1 VSTGIGVVA
10 KPGLEKIKAF
20 SAANPETLNQA
31 NFVAGKP
38 LPGSFAGTTHWGLVH
53 WENDMPGGWIA
64 IIVLC
69 LLLAAA
75 LFGAYQ
81 GWTAHSGGIDL
92 PDWGYALL
100 GVGIVFGLVVGCGL
114 MALAFYS
121 SRSGYDEP
129 PVVQQKDEH
138 DVDDHH

>member
-1 VSTGIGVVA
+1 MLQLCGSAVTSDA
-10 KPGLEKIKAF
+10 GL
-20 SAANPETLNQA
+20 L
-31 NFVAGKP
+31 
-38 LPGSFAGTTHWGLVH
+38 
-53 WENDMPGGWIA
+53 
-64 IIVLC
+64 
-69 LLLAAA
+69 

-81 GWTAHSGGIDL
+81 GWTAHWGGIDL
-92 PDWGYALL
+92 PDRGYALL

-129 PVVQQKDEH
+129 PVVQQKDER

>member
-1 VSTGIGVVA
+1 
-10 KPGLEKIKAF
+10 
-20 SAANPETLNQA
+20 
-31 NFVAGKP
+31 
-38 LPGSFAGTTHWGLVH
+38 
-53 WENDMPGGWIA
+53 MPGGWIA

-92 PDWGYALL
+92 PDWGYAPL

-129 PVVQQKDEH
+129 PVVQQKDERG
-138 DVDDHH
+138 DDHH

>member
-1 VSTGIGVVA
+1 MSTGIGVVA
-10 KPGLEKIKAF
+10 KPDLEKIKAF

-81 GWTAHSGGIDL
+81 GWTAHSGDIDL

-114 MALAFYS
+114 MALAIYS
-121 SRSGYDEP
+121 S
-129 PVVQQKDEH
+129 
-138 DVDDHH
+138 

>member
-1 VSTGIGVVA
+1 
-10 KPGLEKIKAF
+10 
-20 SAANPETLNQA
+20 
-31 NFVAGKP
+31 
-38 LPGSFAGTTHWGLVH
+38 
-53 WENDMPGGWIA
+53 MPGGWIA

-129 PVVQQKDEH
+129 PVVQQKDER